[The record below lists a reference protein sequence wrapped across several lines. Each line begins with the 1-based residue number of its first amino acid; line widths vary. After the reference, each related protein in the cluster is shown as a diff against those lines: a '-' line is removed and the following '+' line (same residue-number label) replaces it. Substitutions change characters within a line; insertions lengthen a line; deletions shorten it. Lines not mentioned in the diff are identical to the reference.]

1 MLSAAFFH
9 HVLLSGVGEI
19 LRDLVVRMN
28 GLGLLLVAIADSSFL
43 SLPERNDALI
53 VMLSIG
59 NTWANMMYYVS
70 MTIAGSVI
78 GCLLLYTV
86 GRKGGSPLM
95 KRRFS
100 KKTIER
106 AERLFEKYG
115 ILTVVVP
122 SMLPPPFPFKVFVLG
137 AGVFRL
143 RVSEF
148 LMAVVVGRL
157 VRYSTWGVL
166 AVLYGRQVRAYMERR
181 LPVAGIALIVVFLLV
196 VAGIV
201 MLRRRDRRM
210 AEDEPRE
217 A

>member
-1 MLSAAFFH
+1 M
-9 HVLLSGVGEI
+9 
-19 LRDLVVRMN
+19 
-28 GLGLLLVAIADSSFL
+28 
-43 SLPERNDALI
+43 
-53 VMLSIG
+53 
-59 NTWANMMYYVS
+59 
-70 MTIAGSVI
+70 
-78 GCLLLYTV
+78 
-86 GRKGGSPLM
+86 M

-201 MLRRRDRRM
+201 MLRRRDRHM